1 MLFFLQKDVSYMS
14 LSRALKTFENTK
26 WCGWVLLKKVPG
38 RRSTYRFLPDHNSP
52 MLPPPKESTPV
63 SFTNAEQP
71 RRSSLLANNYYMSI
85 GSFSVI
91 LFFSKLYQTCWAW
104 STRCLT
110 CLSVSIT
117 AEHAFL
123 KHSRWKVDVNGS
135 NSSYIPPFFA
145 RSVVGSETVVGPKL
159 LSDPDA
165 GSQSVILLSAILA
178 LLLLSFSFL
187 FSFDMRVDISLHLLY
202 VTFLVTERALKSSLK
217 F

>member
-1 MLFFLQKDVSYMS
+1 MDILSNKYNAANTDYFEGDSNTNMQKDVSYMS

-85 GSFSVI
+85 
-91 LFFSKLYQTCWAW
+91 
-104 STRCLT
+104 
-110 CLSVSIT
+110 
-117 AEHAFL
+117 
-123 KHSRWKVDVNGS
+123 
-135 NSSYIPPFFA
+135 
-145 RSVVGSETVVGPKL
+145 ETVVGPKL

-202 VTFLVTERALKSSLK
+202 ATFLVTERALKSSLK